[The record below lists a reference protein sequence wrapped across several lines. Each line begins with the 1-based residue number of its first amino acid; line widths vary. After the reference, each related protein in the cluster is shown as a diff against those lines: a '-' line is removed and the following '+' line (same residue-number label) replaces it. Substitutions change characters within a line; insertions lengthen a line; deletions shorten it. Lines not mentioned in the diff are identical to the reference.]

1 MYYNSPMKTIRVFFI
16 INRAAQLDFVF
27 VIKLRFATALT
38 RDWPNNTIWNNF
50 YKDEKRNAT
59 VDI

>member
-1 MYYNSPMKTIRVFFI
+1 MEAIRNMWHPI
-16 INRAAQLDFVF
+16 IIDVLTQLGFVC
-27 VIKLRFATALT
+27 VIELRFAAAFT
-38 RDWPNNTIWNNF
+38 RDWPNNTIWNSF

>member
-1 MYYNSPMKTIRVFFI
+1 MKAIQGFFI
-16 INRAAQLDFVF
+16 INRAAQLGFVF